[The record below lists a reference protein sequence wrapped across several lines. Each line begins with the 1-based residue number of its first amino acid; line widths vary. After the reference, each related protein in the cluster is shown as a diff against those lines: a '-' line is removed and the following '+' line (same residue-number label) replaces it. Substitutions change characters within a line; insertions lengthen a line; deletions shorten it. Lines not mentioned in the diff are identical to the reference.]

1 MSRFFEHKK
10 LCVLCEKTLRSLR
23 LNSTFELMK
32 TTHFKNTK
40 ISYTDQGKGNAVI
53 LLHGFLENSTM
64 WKYLEP
70 VLAKKNRVICVD
82 LLGHGQTDCLG
93 YIHSIEDMADAVHQ
107 VISELKIRKAII
119 VGHSMGGYV
128 ALAFAELYPE
138 MMKGLVLL
146 NSTSRADSE
155 ERIANRTRA
164 IKAVKQNY
172 TAAIRMSISNLFS
185 EENREK
191 LIAQIE
197 WVREEALQTPLQGI
211 IAAQEGMKLRKDR
224 EVILHFATCPILLIL
239 GKKDPVLNYEE
250 NVEQI
255 EGTHVKLVTFNDGH
269 MSHIENQAE
278 LEKVMVGFL
287 KG

>member
-1 MSRFFEHKK
+1 MYKH
-10 LCVLCEKTLRSLR
+10 
-23 LNSTFELMK
+23 
-32 TTHFKNTK
+32 THFKNTK
-40 ISYTDQGKGNAVI
+40 IAYTDTGKGSVVV

-64 WKYLEP
+64 WNYLVP
-70 VLAKKNRVICVD
+70 VLTQKNRVVCID

-93 YIHSIEDMADAVHQ
+93 YVHTMEDMADAVHQ
-107 VISELKIRKAII
+107 VLAELKIRKAIF

-138 MMKGLVLL
+138 FMKGLVLL
-146 NSTSRADSE
+146 NSTSRADSD

-172 TAAIRMSISNLFS
+172 VAAVRMSIANLFS

-191 LIAQIE
+191 LIDQIE
-197 WVREEALQTPLQGI
+197 WVREEALLTPLQGI
-211 IAAQEGMKLRKDR
+211 IAAQEGMKTRKDR
-224 EVILHFATCPILLIL
+224 EVLFHFAPYPIMLIL

-250 NVEQI
+250 NLEQI
-255 EGTHVKLVTFNDGH
+255 EGTNVKLVTFNDGH

-278 LEKVMVGFL
+278 LEKVMLSFL
-287 KG
+287 KEI

>member
-1 MSRFFEHKK
+1 MRKS
-10 LCVLCEKTLRSLR
+10 LRTLR
-23 LNSTFELMK
+23 LNITFALHYNLMYNQ
-32 TTHFKNTK
+32 TTYKNTK
-40 ISYTDQGKGNAVI
+40 IVFSDTGKGNTVV

-64 WKYLEP
+64 WKYLAP
-70 VLAKKNRVICVD
+70 VLAKKNRVVCID

-93 YIHSIEDMADAVHQ
+93 YVHTMEDMADAVHQ
-107 VISELKIRKAII
+107 VLSELKIRKAVF

-138 MMKGLVLL
+138 FMKGLVLL

-172 TAAIRMSISNLFS
+172 VAAVRMSIANLFS

-191 LIAQIE
+191 LVEQIE

-224 EVILHFATCPILLIL
+224 EVLLHFAPYPIMLIL

-250 NVEQI
+250 NLEQI
-255 EGTHVKLVTFNDGH
+255 EGTNVKLVTFNDGH
-269 MSHIENQAE
+269 MSHLENQAE
-278 LEKVMVGFL
+278 LEKVLIDFL

>member
-1 MSRFFEHKK
+1 M
-10 LCVLCEKTLRSLR
+10 LCEKTLRSLR
-23 LNSTFELMK
+23 LNSTFVFMK

-64 WKYLEP
+64 WKYLAP
-70 VLAKKNRVICVD
+70 VITQKNRVICID

-93 YIHSIEDMADAVHQ
+93 YIHSMEDMADAVHH

-128 ALAFAELYPE
+128 ALAFAALYPE
-138 MMKGLVLL
+138 MMKGMVLL

-172 TAAIRMSISNLFS
+172 VAAVRMSISNLFS

-224 EVILHFATCPILLIL
+224 EVILHFATYPILLIL

-250 NVEQI
+250 NVGQI
-255 EGTHVKLVTFNDGH
+255 EGTDVKLVTFNDGH
-269 MSHIENQAE
+269 MSHLENQAE
-278 LEKVMVGFL
+278 LEKVIVGFL
-287 KG
+287 KT

>member
-1 MSRFFEHKK
+1 M
-10 LCVLCEKTLRSLR
+10 KTL
-23 LNSTFELMK
+23 T
-32 TTHFKNTK
+32 FKNTK
-40 ISYTDQGKGNAVI
+40 ISYSDAGKGTTVV

-64 WKYLEP
+64 WNYLAP
-70 VLAKKNRVICVD
+70 VLAKKNRVVCID

-93 YIHSIEDMADAVHQ
+93 YVHSMEDMADAVHH
-107 VISELKIRKAII
+107 VLSELKIRKAVF

-138 MMKGLVLL
+138 FMKGLVLL
-146 NSTSRADSE
+146 NSTSRADSD

-172 TAAIRMSISNLFS
+172 VAAVRMSIANLFS

-191 LIAQIE
+191 LVEQIE

-224 EVILHFATCPILLIL
+224 EVLLHFAPYPIMLIL
-239 GKKDPVLNYEE
+239 GKKDPVLNYAE
-250 NVEQI
+250 NLEQI
-255 EGTHVKLVTFNDGH
+255 EGTKVQLVTFNDGH
-269 MSHIENQAE
+269 MSHLENQAD
-278 LEKVMVGFL
+278 LEKVLVGFL
-287 KG
+287 KA